1 MEKEMNFN
9 YFTGKELGHFA
20 GMDGGLYLVGTCVFN
35 PTKEEEKYYW
45 IKVGQASKFNQRMR
59 TYKTHNPML
68 WKGDFFFCQ
77 DQRKRDSLENLCFT
91 ILETEA
97 IGSLSISSEWF
108 EVSKETYLKICNEG
122 FNFFKTHPFLEK
134 MNLKDYYDKMWEEE
148 KNWATWDEETIDK

>member
-1 MEKEMNFN
+1 MNFD
-9 YFTGKELGHFA
+9 YFTGKELGRFA

-59 TYKTHNPML
+59 A
-68 WKGDFFFCQ
+68 
-77 DQRKRDSLENLCFT
+77 CFT

-97 IGSLSISSEWF
+97 IGSLSVSSEWF

-122 FNFFKTHPFLEK
+122 FNFFKTHPFIEK
-134 MNLKDYYDKMWEEE
+134 MNLKEYYDKLWKEEKFWATEEE
-148 KNWATWDEETIDK
+148 